1 VDNTAGGD
9 GPWICSWTHL
19 SLSVLP
25 QKDVVTNRLCMDN
38 QKWNLKTLPTWF
50 VTSHIHH
57 ILQLNLDIFP
67 HPLAF
72 FYQIHGSR
80 QVTQILVLVSQA
92 KDTQFG
98 RSLSMVCLW
107 EVMSCSGAYWDTE
120 SQILISQYHCVHSS
134 ISISAVCLML
144 DSSVI
149 LLAEST
155 CWIGFLFSVTSVF
168 LDVYNTLKPP
178 IWVLLW
184 FNNLSLP

>member
-1 VDNTAGGD
+1 
-9 GPWICSWTHL
+9 
-19 SLSVLP
+19 
-25 QKDVVTNRLCMDN
+25 MDN
-38 QKWNLKTLPTWF
+38 QKWNLKTLPSWF

-92 KDTQFG
+92 KDTQLG

-107 EVMSCSGAYWDTE
+107 EVMSCSGAYWGTE

-134 ISISAVCLML
+134 MSISAACLML
-144 DSSVI
+144 DSSVWSY
-149 LLAEST
+149 LLKALAGLVSCFQWLLYFYT
-155 CWIGFLFSVTSVF
+155 
-168 LDVYNTLKPP
+168 VYNTLKPP
-178 IWVLLW
+178 IWVALVQQLESP
-184 FNNLSLP
+184 LVL